1 MKNINWSSKFLIPKI
16 LKNMIPDNLYKNKFL
31 KNYIIISMMRNY
43 VAPNK
48 ENKEN
53 LINLNKQLITSTIN
67 TNNLTIFT
75 KKSTKVSDS
84 LIETYDLKFF
94 KIIIHINNIFNPT
107 NIKLF
112 DKDNKINLYQQQ
124 GDSTL
129 HINMGILTFFKILII
144 DPNKIKIRNSKNIED
159 YRKSK
164 VNENYFL
171 PNSNI
176 SWYITELIKSKT
188 VTLYEKDLE
197 NKWVIDCEYFLEENN
212 EFDPFKF
219 SYDSELDYYWRFDLR
234 DILIFYHN
242 IWWDSILILFNLY
255 NLNVWGGR
263 NTEINTNKFRLK
275 VYLLQL
281 LGGFD
286 MVNRMEKVERSLKDH
301 YVLSDKIFN
310 EIKTLGKKL
319 IKADVKD
326 KNLTN
331 NNIIISEMFGNL
343 GSKIDV
349 TNEITSNLEKIILG
363 DKNQIIED
371 PFEDFNLEVLSSN
384 SPKNIKNITFS
395 QEDEIN
401 LFESNQAFILNYHFN
416 ILLVF
421 LLGLEMLINL
431 VYSILIKNLD
441 NNSLKRILFL
451 CIDNYT
457 NLVWYY
463 NEKFKNLEALNI
475 PKDFPKSFDLADSN
489 ICYCDIK
496 KGNNYFILLF
506 SELKMNYKYIESI
519 ETKEFCENKCL
530 NNNTSKS

>member
-1 MKNINWSSKFLIPKI
+1 
-16 LKNMIPDNLYKNKFL
+16 
-31 KNYIIISMMRNY
+31 
-43 VAPNK
+43 
-48 ENKEN
+48 
-53 LINLNKQLITSTIN
+53 
-67 TNNLTIFT
+67 
-75 KKSTKVSDS
+75 
-84 LIETYDLKFF
+84 
-94 KIIIHINNIFNPT
+94 
-107 NIKLF
+107 
-112 DKDNKINLYQQQ
+112 
-124 GDSTL
+124 
-129 HINMGILTFFKILII
+129 
-144 DPNKIKIRNSKNIED
+144 
-159 YRKSK
+159 
-164 VNENYFL
+164 
-171 PNSNI
+171 
-176 SWYITELIKSKT
+176 
-188 VTLYEKDLE
+188 
-197 NKWVIDCEYFLEENN
+197 
-212 EFDPFKF
+212 
-219 SYDSELDYYWRFDLR
+219 
-234 DILIFYHN
+234 
-242 IWWDSILILFNLY
+242 
-255 NLNVWGGR
+255 
-263 NTEINTNKFRLK
+263 
-275 VYLLQL
+275 
-281 LGGFD
+281 

-463 NEKFKNLEALNI
+463 NENFKNLEALNI

-530 NNNTSKS
+530 NNNTSKSSNNKEKVIKNRINSDFNRKYSTLTSRSNSLIRNFSSIINTEIDQNISPKDINYNKTIFSVLEKFKELTSTKSYKPSKTQLYVENYWTEIFKDKYKENTYRSIQDLHPNINRVFILSDNKILQRVYPDS

>member
-84 LIETYDLKFF
+84 LIETYDLNFF

-112 DKDNKINLYQQQ
+112 DKDNKIHLYQQQ